1 MGRCPITLYKEQWL
15 KLLGMSD
22 EIHAFIAA
30 DESQL
35 NTKEQRRPDCM
46 LWPHAKGHMLFAS
59 DEPTFEIEVARLMP
73 AEPNQLPCGQYGIG

>member
-1 MGRCPITLYKEQWL
+1 LYKEQWL
-15 KLLGMSD
+15 KLLDMSA
-22 EIHAFIAA
+22 EIRAFIAA

-59 DEPTFEIEVARLMP
+59 DEPTLEIEVARSYR
-73 AEPNQLPCGQYGIG
+73 AESVARRGQYGIG